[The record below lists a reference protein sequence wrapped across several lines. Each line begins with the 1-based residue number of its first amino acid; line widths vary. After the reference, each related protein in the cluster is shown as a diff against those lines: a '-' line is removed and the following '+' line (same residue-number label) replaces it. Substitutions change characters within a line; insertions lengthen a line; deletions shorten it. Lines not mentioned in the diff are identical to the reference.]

1 MSDGKSSERKGETCP
16 TCHQQVDAPKYGP
29 VEVQRA
35 PEGAVSRIEETNAC
49 GEEKSNGCPLPVGHL
64 GVCNPFGHRGDTAGA
79 GEPTGRCCEGGNFGE
94 PHECRKS
101 PAKAESRETAGEPA
115 LASGVT
121 EPGALEQQAW
131 NLYYDRHAK
140 VAEEIVES
148 LMIFAA
154 PLRERVAELGR
165 ELESI
170 ADFAN
175 GEGDVGN
182 IIARRARAALSP
194 DSQDGK
200 KAGEV

>member
-1 MSDGKSSERKGETCP
+1 MHYGNGREAKNGDKVVFMGYDGQCALPRSGEIMKDFAGDVRAEIREAAREPMPFAVWINTLSVRPTLFEAFEAGRLANSPAGGRDGVVDSMITNEMSDLTTG
-16 TCHQQVDAPKYGP
+16 VDQKQP
-29 VEVQRA
+29 
-35 PEGAVSRIEETNAC
+35 ST
-49 GEEKSNGCPLPVGHL
+49 S
-64 GVCNPFGHRGDTAGA
+64 T
-79 GEPTGRCCEGGNFGE
+79 
-94 PHECRKS
+94 S
-101 PAKAESRETAGEPA
+101 A

-121 EPGALEQQAW
+121 EPGMLEQQAW

-148 LMIFAA
+148 LIIFAA
-154 PLRERVAELGR
+154 PLRERVAELER

-200 KAGEV
+200 KGNE